1 MYLYLF
7 IIHIEKIKRPKFNT
21 YIYINNPLMEM
32 LTKNKEKNSSGNVLI
47 ICHKINLARYTLL
60 CVGLKR
66 DKCETNCSFTI
77 EQQALF

>member
-1 MYLYLF
+1 
-7 IIHIEKIKRPKFNT
+7 
-21 YIYINNPLMEM
+21 MEM